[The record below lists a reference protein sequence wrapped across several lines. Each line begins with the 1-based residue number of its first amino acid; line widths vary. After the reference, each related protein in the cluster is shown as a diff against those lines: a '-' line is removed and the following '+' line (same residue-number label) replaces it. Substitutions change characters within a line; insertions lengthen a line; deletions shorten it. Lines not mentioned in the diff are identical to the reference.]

1 MQLYS
6 EKRSIMNKLI
16 GLLTCLC
23 FSTNLAVAQNK
34 DTSSI
39 IKFGLFADTQYADCP
54 SQNTRYYRE
63 ALQKLDT
70 CIEYFNRQE
79 VQFTINLGD
88 ITDRKNS
95 DLEVIKQHLSQL
107 NHKIYHL
114 TGNHDYKDI
123 TNNSV
128 LYKQLDMP
136 SEYYSFKKG
145 DWVFIMLNTNEI
157 ASYANIAGTPKENE
171 WNRMQEQI
179 KQIKGKYAY
188 EWNGGISEKQMK
200 WLDRLLKK
208 CEKKGL
214 SVLIFS
220 HHPLYP
226 QSDFSALNGNEIV
239 DTLSKYSCIKAAFSG
254 HHHAGAFG
262 YYKNIPLIT
271 LEGMVETEN
280 QNAYAIV
287 EISQDHLLVKGQG
300 RASSYSFKLSRQ

>member
-200 WLDRLLKK
+200 
-208 CEKKGL
+208 
-214 SVLIFS
+214 
-220 HHPLYP
+220 
-226 QSDFSALNGNEIV
+226 
-239 DTLSKYSCIKAAFSG
+239 
-254 HHHAGAFG
+254 
-262 YYKNIPLIT
+262 
-271 LEGMVETEN
+271 
-280 QNAYAIV
+280 
-287 EISQDHLLVKGQG
+287 
-300 RASSYSFKLSRQ
+300 

>member
-1 MQLYS
+1 
-6 EKRSIMNKLI
+6 
-16 GLLTCLC
+16 
-23 FSTNLAVAQNK
+23 
-34 DTSSI
+34 
-39 IKFGLFADTQYADCP
+39 
-54 SQNTRYYRE
+54 
-63 ALQKLDT
+63 
-70 CIEYFNRQE
+70 
-79 VQFTINLGD
+79 
-88 ITDRKNS
+88 
-95 DLEVIKQHLSQL
+95 
-107 NHKIYHL
+107 
-114 TGNHDYKDI
+114 
-123 TNNSV
+123 
-128 LYKQLDMP
+128 MP

-188 EWNGGISEKQMK
+188 EWNGGISEKQMQ

-239 DTLSKYSCIKAAFSG
+239 DTLSKYSCVKAAFSG
-254 HHHAGAFG
+254 HHHAGASG

>member
-1 MQLYS
+1 MHRVFQ
-6 EKRSIMNKLI
+6 
-16 GLLTCLC
+16 
-23 FSTNLAVAQNK
+23 
-34 DTSSI
+34 
-39 IKFGLFADTQYADCP
+39 P
-54 SQNTRYYRE
+54 TRG
-63 ALQKLDT
+63 A
-70 CIEYFNRQE
+70 IHF
-79 VQFTINLGD
+79 NLGD

-114 TGNHDYKDI
+114 TGNHDYEGV
-123 TNNSV
+123 TSNSV

-239 DTLSKYSCIKAAFSG
+239 DTLSKYSCVKAAFSG

>member
-34 DTSSI
+34 DASSI

-128 LYKQLDMP
+128 LYKQLSMP

-157 ASYANIAGTPKENE
+157 ASYANIAGTPK
-171 WNRMQEQI
+171 
-179 KQIKGKYAY
+179 
-188 EWNGGISEKQMK
+188 
-200 WLDRLLKK
+200 
-208 CEKKGL
+208 EKKGL